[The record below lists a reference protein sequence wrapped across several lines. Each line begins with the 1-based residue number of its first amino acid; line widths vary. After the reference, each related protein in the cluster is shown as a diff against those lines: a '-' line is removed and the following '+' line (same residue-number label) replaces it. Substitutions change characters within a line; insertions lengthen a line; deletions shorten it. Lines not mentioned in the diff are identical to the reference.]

1 MVSCDAVCGEV
12 PTTGEVTTTC
22 SGIANGKVGPKPPDI
37 EHVEGVEGS
46 GADHDGAMV
55 PEPEDVY
62 VVVVDSALSASFAA
76 LWCCGGTSGLGAVI
90 SGNG

>member
-12 PTTGEVTTTC
+12 PTTGEVTTT
-22 SGIANGKVGPKPPDI
+22 KPPDI

-46 GADHDGAMV
+46 GADHDGATV
-55 PEPEDVY
+55 LEPADVY
-62 VVVVDSALSASFAA
+62 VVVVDSASSASFAA
-76 LWCCGGTSGLGAVI
+76 LWCCGGTSGLGAII